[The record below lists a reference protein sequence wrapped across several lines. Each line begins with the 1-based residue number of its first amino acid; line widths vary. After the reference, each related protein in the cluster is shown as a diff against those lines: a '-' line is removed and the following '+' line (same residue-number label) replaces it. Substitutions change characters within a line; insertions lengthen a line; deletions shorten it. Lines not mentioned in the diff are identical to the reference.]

1 MGRVPPARI
10 FRNGTRGFLAAGLF
24 DRDPAWHAPSM
35 LPTPQQIRAARAL
48 LDLTQ
53 EEAAALV
60 GVSPRT
66 WTEVERGTASEQTVE
81 KVMGR
86 LMGEGVDFV
95 ASASGKRRGVRLRS

>member
-1 MGRVPPARI
+1 
-10 FRNGTRGFLAAGLF
+10 
-24 DRDPAWHAPSM
+24 M

-53 EEAAALV
+53 EEAAVLV

-95 ASASGKRRGVRLRS
+95 SSPTGRKRGVRLRT